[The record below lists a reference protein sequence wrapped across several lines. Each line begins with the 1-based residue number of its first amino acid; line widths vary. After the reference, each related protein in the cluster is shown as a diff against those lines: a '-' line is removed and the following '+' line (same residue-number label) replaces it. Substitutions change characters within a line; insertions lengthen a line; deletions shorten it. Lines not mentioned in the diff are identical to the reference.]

1 MLCFYWSTV
10 IESGE
15 KHQNIHIISCE
26 KQPQPLPSLLNTNN
40 QEQTTTITAGDN
52 YSYVQL
58 TAIHDYNYPVVD
70 EPVSSVIHAR
80 RDSTCS
86 LKKRSAIDMA
96 APPTKEAPLKS
107 RLRCRYVVD
116 NIVYI
121 WCICYNA
128 RFSHATDI
136 AKNFTLKNGI
146 ARERANLRRI
156 VLKMVSNK
164 YRVWCALAVW
174 YTTVWATLKVKPY
187 KIHVNASLKV
197 AAQNGKFRPI
207 VVFSFLL
214 FC

>member
-107 RLRCRYVVD
+107 RLRCRYVVT
-116 NIVYI
+116 IL
-121 WCICYNA
+121 CIYDA
-128 RFSHATDI
+128 YAIMPGFHMPQI
-136 AKNFTLKNGI
+136 LP
-146 ARERANLRRI
+146 RI
-156 VLKMVSNK
+156 LHWRMESQGSV
-164 YRVWCALAVW
+164 RICA
-174 YTTVWATLKVKPY
+174 
-187 KIHVNASLKV
+187 
-197 AAQNGKFRPI
+197 G
-207 VVFSFLL
+207 L
-214 FC
+214 F